1 MKIKIVSLFI
11 ISCMLFMSLPLQS
24 QNNNAA
30 ALPSYKIGLFAPLY
44 LDSIFTDNNFKYK
57 QGFPKFILPALD
69 FVQGAEIALDSMSL
83 DNAHLKVNIYDSR
96 SYKESI
102 SYLVK
107 SKRLDSLDLIIGSV
121 KDADYKQLADFALAK
136 NIPFISATYP
146 NDGGITGNPFTLI
159 INSTLKSHCEAIY
172 SYILQNH
179 GTDKIYLV
187 RQKGAQEDKIAAY
200 FSQLNEQEGRP
211 LLNIQTILFDSIGA
225 IPKIVNK
232 LDSNRQNVLIG
243 GSLDEN
249 FAGALAKTCQ
259 EVYHSYSKL
268 TLIGMPNWYSFKVF
282 NNKEVLKDFPVYY
295 TSPYWNAKLD
305 SFSKVLTNA
314 YAIKFKTKPSDMAFK
329 GFEAMHLFS
338 TLLIKHPNDLMSNL
352 NDKTCK
358 VFCDYTFKP
367 VLLKK
372 GNASPDYFENKH
384 LYFIR
389 ILNGTESKAW

>member
-1 MKIKIVSLFI
+1 
-11 ISCMLFMSLPLQS
+11 MLFLSSQLQAQS
-24 QNNNAA
+24 SNTA
-30 ALPSYKIGLFAPLY
+30 ALPTYKVGIFAPLY
-44 LDSIFTDNNFKYK
+44 LDSIFNENTYKYK
-57 QGFPKFILPALD
+57 QGFPKFVLPALD
-69 FVQGAEIALDSMSL
+69 FVQGAEIALDSMAL
-83 DNAHLKVNIYDSR
+83 DNANLHVIIYDSR

-102 SYLVK
+102 AYLIK

-172 SYILQNH
+172 SYVLQNH
-179 GTDKIYLV
+179 GTDKIYLL
-187 RQKGAQEDKIAAY
+187 RQKGAQEDKVAAY

-243 GSLDEN
+243 GSLDEK
-249 FAGALAKTCQ
+249 FASTLAKTCQ
-259 EVYHSYSKL
+259 AVYHSYSKL
-268 TLIGMPNWYSFKVF
+268 TLIGMPNWYSFKIF
-282 NNKEVLKDFPVYY
+282 DSKDVLKDFPVYY
-295 TSPYWNAKLD
+295 TSPYWNSKVD
-305 SFSKVLTNA
+305 SFSKILINA
-314 YAIKFKTKPSDMAFK
+314 YATKYKTKPSDMAFK
-329 GFEAMHLFS
+329 GFEAVHLFS
-338 TLLIKHPNDLMSNL
+338 KLLLKHPNDLMSNL
-352 NDKTCK
+352 NDKSFK

-367 VLLKK
+367 VFLKK
-372 GNASPDYFENKH
+372 ENTSPDYFENKH